1 MFRQSETDYQQQSGT
16 NRSTPTSSGTERQMA
31 LGATE
36 ALQSNARLRTP
47 KVRKSSK
54 LKLTPRYL
62 KQGKFW
68 GDTPYRGGPHA
79 FSFKIIQN
87 NLGMWKVRRKGGG
100 RLPSTLTGDY
110 TTFNRCEQRL
120 VSYLKQYSRAVYP
133 GSDGTS

>member
-1 MFRQSETDYQQQSGT
+1 
-16 NRSTPTSSGTERQMA
+16 MA

-47 KVRKSSK
+47 KVSEEKKSRK
-54 LKLTPRYL
+54 LKLTPKYL

-87 NLGMWKVRRKGGG
+87 HLGMWKVRKKGGG
-100 RLPSTLTGDY
+100 SLPLVLQGDF

-120 VSYLKQYSRAVYP
+120 ISYLKQYARAVYP